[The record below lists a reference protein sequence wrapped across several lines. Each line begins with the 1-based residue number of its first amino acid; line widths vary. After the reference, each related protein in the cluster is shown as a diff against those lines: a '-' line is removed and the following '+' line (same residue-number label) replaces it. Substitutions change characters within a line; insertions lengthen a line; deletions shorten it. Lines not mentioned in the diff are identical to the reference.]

1 MSGFPVTREV
11 CAVIDEPAAP
21 RTAEEL
27 AAALDALE
35 MLPYEDP
42 EAAHGPAVHLER
54 EAVALGATD
63 AQMRALLVQA
73 DVLGRRGRLAA
84 AGRIARD
91 VNRWAAEQ
99 GHSHVLAR
107 SHRLLSSFFHRLGD
121 SAASLE
127 HSLRAVEL
135 LGPEMSLRMRADH
148 EMALAISLGRTRSF
162 EAARERSA
170 AAEAIAAKL
179 GNAQLRIAI
188 LNNAAYI
195 EYWAGE
201 PERAMEIA
209 RRMQAIAQ
217 TDDATLH
224 LSDLDTIARIQME
237 LGRYAEAEQTLRPL
251 AEGVTTY
258 RVAEADE
265 VAECLLTLGEVQRL
279 RSATG
284 RAARTLARCAAI
296 CEERDL
302 ASVLVR
308 VRLEQAELYAAE
320 GRFREAYEQ
329 HKAFHAAAEALN
341 SAERDARARTLQVVF
356 ETEEAR
362 RDSRRFEEMSL
373 RDPLTGLY
381 NRRFVDDRLP
391 VLLHRATDGVA
402 PLSVALVDLDHFKLV
417 NDTHSHEVGDAVLLR
432 VGEVLTGVVGESG
445 YVARM
450 GGEEFL
456 LLLPD
461 TDAPAALE
469 RSEQVRTALRAHP
482 WEPLVGTMTVRA
494 SIGTT
499 TVAGGQETQATL
511 LARADRNLYAAKRS
525 GRDRVVA
532 G

>member
-1 MSGFPVTREV
+1 VAVT
-11 CAVIDEPAAP
+11 DQPAAR

-35 MLPYEDP
+35 MVPYEDP
-42 EAAHGPAVHLER
+42 EAAHGPAVDLEH
-54 EAVALGATD
+54 EAMAIGATE

-84 AGRIARD
+84 AGRIARE
-91 VNRWAAEQ
+91 VNRWAAEN
-99 GHSHVLAR
+99 GRSHVLAR

-170 AAEAIAAKL
+170 AAEAIAVKL

-188 LNNAAYI
+188 LNNLAYI

-209 RRMQAIAQ
+209 RRMVSIAE

-224 LSDLDTIARIQME
+224 LSDLDTIARIQIE
-237 LGRYAEAEQTLRPL
+237 LGRYAEAEETLRPL
-251 AEGVTTY
+251 AEGGTAH
-258 RVAEADE
+258 RIAEADE
-265 VAECLLTLGEVQRL
+265 VAEGLLTLGEVQRL
-279 RSATG
+279 GGATD
-284 RAARTLARCAAI
+284 RAARTLARCGEI
-296 CEERDL
+296 CRERDL
-302 ASVLVR
+302 AGVLVR
-308 VRLEQAELYAAE
+308 VQLEQAELYAAE

-391 VLLHRATDGVA
+391 VLLHRAADGA
-402 PLSVALVDLDHFKLV
+402 EPLSVALVDLDHFKQI
-417 NDTHSHEVGDAVLLR
+417 NDTHSHEVGDTVLVR
-432 VGEVLTGVVGESG
+432 VAEVLTEVVGELG

-461 TDAPAALE
+461 TDAPAALA
-469 RSEQVRTALRAHP
+469 RCEQVRAALRDHP
-482 WEPLVGTMTVRA
+482 WEPLAAPLTVRA

-499 TVAGGQETQATL
+499 TVTGDHGSQATV
-511 LARADRNLYAAKRS
+511 LARADQNLYAAKRG

-532 G
+532 D